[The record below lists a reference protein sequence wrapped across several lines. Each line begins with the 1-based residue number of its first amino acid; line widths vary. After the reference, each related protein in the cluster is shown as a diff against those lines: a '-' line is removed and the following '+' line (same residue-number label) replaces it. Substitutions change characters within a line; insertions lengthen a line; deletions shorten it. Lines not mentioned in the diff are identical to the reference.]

1 METKKNEEKKNNN
14 EIYYKKSMKT
24 TINKA
29 NSKLLL
35 FKTDDR
41 IKKNLYIQNQKS
53 SLNSKFSNKTNT
65 SLGNKQKYYDKI

>member
-14 EIYYKKSMKT
+14 EIYYKKGMKT

-53 SLNSKFSNKTNT
+53 SRIVNFQIKR
-65 SLGNKQKYYDKI
+65 IHH